1 MSELETV
8 TRTTQPIPV
17 CTHCGTPIREGARF
31 CLSCGAPTAAPAPTA
46 PTVTEAPT
54 VPAATP
60 YTCTT
65 CGTQLMG
72 DQAFCAHCGTP
83 KAAATPRYAPIPP
96 CSATVEPK
104 KSKKFIPLIIV
115 GAVVSVLILALLL
128 PRLLITPASLMEKG
142 DYIAAYEKANADEKT
157 AVAEANAVA
166 VCSALCVDSLK
177 DAESFDLREAWY
189 SSTHSVVMKV
199 AANNSFGNTVIN
211 YWYYTWDEDDEEYSL
226 LTSVSSLED
235 DTIYSWDTTSER
247 LEKAVDNLA
256 RTAMKGIMTSAYAIP
271 EEDVDNIN
279 DLFEKGL
286 LDDVELI
293 DLPERDD

>member
-1 MSELETV
+1 M
-8 TRTTQPIPV
+8 
-17 CTHCGTPIREGARF
+17 
-31 CLSCGAPTAAPAPTA
+31 
-46 PTVTEAPT
+46 
-54 VPAATP
+54 
-60 YTCTT
+60 
-65 CGTQLMG
+65 
-72 DQAFCAHCGTP
+72 
-83 KAAATPRYAPIPP
+83 
-96 CSATVEPK
+96 
-104 KSKKFIPLIIV
+104 
-115 GAVVSVLILALLL
+115 
-128 PRLLITPASLMEKG
+128 
-142 DYIAAYEKANADEKT
+142 
-157 AVAEANAVA
+157 
-166 VCSALCVDSLK
+166 DSLK

-271 EEDVDNIN
+271 EKDVDNIN